1 VAGYRVDPDEL
12 RRGDAGVGQSAE
24 HARAVVDRLRA
35 DADGLFATGWH
46 GPAATAFRR
55 GWEQWLAGAHD
66 MLATLDATAALLG
79 AAGTGYAE
87 TDDGIR
93 TVIAGAVS

>member
-12 RRGDAGVGQSAE
+12 CRGDAGVGQSAA
-24 HARAVVDRLRA
+24 HARVAVDRLRA

-46 GPAATAFRR
+46 GPAAIAVRH

-66 MLATLDATAALLG
+66 MLAVLDETAALLG

-87 TDDGIR
+87 TDDGVR
-93 TVIAGAVS
+93 TAIAGAAT